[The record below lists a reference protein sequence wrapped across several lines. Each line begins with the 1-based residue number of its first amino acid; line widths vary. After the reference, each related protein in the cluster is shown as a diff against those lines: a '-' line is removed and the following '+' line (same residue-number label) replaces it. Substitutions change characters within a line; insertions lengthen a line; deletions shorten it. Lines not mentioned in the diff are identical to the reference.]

1 MKFFTLPNMKTRE
14 AMELQ
19 QKYRNV
25 FGSSEGIEVL
35 TDLMIRLHA
44 LDEKVDG
51 DEVTLSNFGHHILAL
66 MGVYQGWNAQRI
78 IQAFLRFPV
87 RDPQEKE

>member
-1 MKFFTLPNMKTRE
+1 MKFFTLPNMKSDE
-14 AMELQ
+14 AKDLQ

-25 FGSSEGIEVL
+25 FMSADGIEVL
-35 TDLMIRLHA
+35 TDLMIRLHV
-44 LDEKVDG
+44 LDEKVDD
-51 DEVTLSNFGHHILAL
+51 DEVVLSNFGHHILAL